1 MDRNA
6 RNPGRQGGGVEK
18 TGVPDGGLGPGESAA
33 TVLLHRVDVPAL
45 AMSHA
50 PPMCPAMHVGVVWK
64 VNLVA
69 TVFVHENA
77 ARTDPDLVVQGVH
90 RAFWPIGSIS
100 VGGDGIVAST
110 RGREDSIR

>member
-1 MDRNA
+1 MDRDA
-6 RNPGRQGGGVEK
+6 RDPGRQGGGVEV
-18 TGVPDGGLGPGESAA
+18 TGVPDGGLCPGESAA
-33 TVLLHRVDVPAL
+33 AALLNRVDISAL

-50 PPMCPAMHVGVVWK
+50 PGMRPAMHVGVVWE

-69 TVFVHENA
+69 PVFMYEYA
-77 ARTDPDLVVQGVH
+77 ARTDPDLIVQGVH

-110 RGREDSIR
+110 RGREDSVR